1 MRQRTF
7 RDERSSGR
15 RVGSPCRLTDLHKQ
29 VVARGVRCL
38 FIIAEKA
45 RARERR
51 GRGVGVMKDKE
62 LKLGS
67 STPDGHKTSIQQHV

>member
-1 MRQRTF
+1 
-7 RDERSSGR
+7 
-15 RVGSPCRLTDLHKQ
+15 